1 MQYLSIENASKSY
14 GDKILFKNIN
24 LSVSKGDRIALI
36 AKNGSGKSTLMRTI
50 AGLEGLEGENAKMY
64 ISKEINISILDQ
76 DPIFD
81 KGLTVL
87 DAIYNSEH
95 PKIKAMKN
103 YQAQLLS
110 GSEDGLRKAMLQM
123 DDFRAWDADA
133 RAKEILAKLE
143 IKSLDAVV
151 DELSGGQKKRL
162 ALASLILEEPDF
174 LIMDEPTNHLDIE
187 MIEWLE
193 DYLSQPNITLLMVSH
208 DRYFI
213 EKVCNEIIELD
224 RGHLYMY
231 RGTYSQYLEKKEAR
245 LANEAVNF
253 DKNRKLFKREL
264 EWMRR
269 QPQARTTKAKSR
281 IDDFYEIKDKVS
293 DRRQDEEMSI
303 MIEPVRMGSKI
314 LELHNVSKS
323 YDNKRI
329 LNSFTYKFKKAER
342 LGIVG
347 KNGSGKSTFLK
358 LITERLAPDGGK
370 VVVGET
376 IQFGYY
382 GQDGL
387 DLSNDKMVI
396 DVIRDIADYIPLA
409 KGLKLTA
416 ESLLER
422 FLFPRSQHRVYISQL
437 SGGEK
442 RRLYLLTVL
451 MKNPNFLILDEPTND
466 LDILTLNVLE
476 DYLMD
481 YPGCLIVVSHDRYFM
496 DKLIDHLFV
505 FEGDGEITDFPG
517 NYTEYRFALKNPD
530 SKTNTEVGSSAASA
544 TVSEQVSDNKRNF
557 ELNKE
562 LKTIEKQLEKLEKR
576 KEEINALFEN
586 PELNHEDLMKYSK
599 ELESINEEIST
610 KEEKWMEISEQ
621 LI

>member
-14 GDKILFKNIN
+14 GDKILFQNIN
-24 LSVSKGDRIALI
+24 LSLSKGDRIALI

-50 AGLEGLEGENAKMY
+50 AGYEGLEGENAKLF
-64 ISKEINISILDQ
+64 ISKDITISILDQ
-76 DPIFD
+76 NPNFE
-81 KGLTVL
+81 KGITVL

-103 YQAQLLS
+103 YQLQLSS
-110 GSEDGLRKAMLQM
+110 GSEEGIKKAMLLM
-123 DDFRAWDADA
+123 DDCSAWDVGAK
-133 RAKEILAKLE
+133 AKEILERLE
-143 IKSLDAVV
+143 INRLDAVV

-162 ALASLILEEPDF
+162 ALASIILEEPDL
-174 LIMDEPTNHLDIE
+174 LILDEPTNHLDIE

-193 DYLSQPNITLLMVSH
+193 DYLCNSNITLLMVSH

-224 RGHLYMY
+224 RGNLYTY

-245 LANEAVNF
+245 LANEAASH
-253 DKNRKLFKREL
+253 DKNKKLFKREL

-269 QPQARTTKAKSR
+269 QPQARTTKAKAR
-281 IDDFYEIKDKVS
+281 IDNFYEIKNKVS
-293 DRRQDEEMSI
+293 GRLREEEMKI
-303 MIEPVRMGSKI
+303 IIEPERLGSKI

-323 YDNKRI
+323 FGDVKI
-329 LNSFTYKFKKAER
+329 LKPFTYKFKKGER

-358 LITERLAPDGGK
+358 LITNQLPPDTGK
-370 VVVGET
+370 IVVGET
-376 IQFGYY
+376 IKFGYY
-382 GQDGL
+382 GQEGL
-387 DLSNDKMVI
+387 ELSTDKTVI
-396 DVIRDIADYIPLA
+396 DVIREEADYIPLA

-416 ESLLER
+416 ESLLEK

-442 RRLYLLTVL
+442 RRLYLLKIL

-476 DYLMD
+476 DYLLD

-496 DKLIDHLFV
+496 DKLVDHLFV
-505 FEGDGEITDFPG
+505 FKGDGEIEDFPG
-517 NYTEYRFALKNPD
+517 NYTEYRMAKFHPD
-530 SKTNTEVGSSAASA
+530 SSTTESLLKPSMHSL
-544 TVSEQVSDNKRNF
+544 SEQTTNNKKNY
-557 ELNKE
+557 ELSKE
-562 LKTIEKQLEKLEKR
+562 LKAIEKQLDKLEKR
-576 KEEINALFEN
+576 KKEINRYFEN
-586 PELNHEDLMKYSK
+586 SELNLEDLIKYSK
-599 ELESINEEIST
+599 ELQEINRDISNMEER
-610 KEEKWMEISEQ
+610 WLEISEQ
-621 LI
+621 MA

>member
-14 GDKILFKNIN
+14 GDKILFQNIN

-50 AGLEGLEGENAKMY
+50 AGYEGLEGENAKLF
-64 ISKEINISILDQ
+64 ISKEITISILDQ
-76 DPIFD
+76 DPNFE
-81 KGLTVL
+81 KGINVL

-103 YQAQLLS
+103 YQSQLLS
-110 GSEDGLRKAMLQM
+110 GSEEGIKKAMLQM
-123 DDFRAWDADA
+123 DDCRAWDADA
-133 RAKEILAKLE
+133 KAKEILERLE
-143 IKSLDAVV
+143 INRLDAVV

-162 ALASLILEEPDF
+162 ALASIILEEPDF
-174 LIMDEPTNHLDIE
+174 LILDEPTNHLDIE

-193 DYLSQPNITLLMVSH
+193 DYLCQPNITLLMVSH

-224 RGHLYMY
+224 RGNLYTY

-245 LANEAVNF
+245 LANEAANF
-253 DKNRKLFKREL
+253 EKNKKLFKREL

-293 DRRQDEEMSI
+293 DRRWEEEMRI
-303 MIEPVRMGSKI
+303 IIEPERLGSKI

-323 YDNKRI
+323 YGNVKI
-329 LNSFTYKFKKAER
+329 LNPYTYKFKKGER

-358 LITERLAPDGGK
+358 LITNKLPPDTGK
-370 VVVGET
+370 IVVGET
-376 IQFGYY
+376 IKFGYY
-382 GQDGL
+382 GQEGL
-387 DLSNDKMVI
+387 DLSTDKTVI
-396 DVIRDIADYIPLA
+396 DVIREVAEYIPLA
-409 KGLKLTA
+409 KGLKLSA
-416 ESLLER
+416 ENLLEK

-442 RRLYLLTVL
+442 RRLYLLKIL

-476 DYLMD
+476 DYLLD
-481 YPGCLIVVSHDRYFM
+481 YPGCLIIVSHDRYFM
-496 DKLIDHLFV
+496 DKLVDHLFV
-505 FEGDGEITDFPG
+505 FKGNGEIEDFPG
-517 NYTEYRFALKNPD
+517 NYTEYRLSISRSDSSTRDSLLKP
-530 SKTNTEVGSSAASA
+530 SRHSL
-544 TVSEQVSDNKRNF
+544 SEHTSNNKRNF
-557 ELNKE
+557 ELSKE
-562 LKTIEKQLEKLEKR
+562 LKAIEKQLEKLEKR
-576 KEEINALFEN
+576 KKEINAYFEN
-586 PELNHEDLMKYSK
+586 RELGHEDLIKYSK
-599 ELESINEEIST
+599 ELQEINQDISA
-610 KEEKWMEISEQ
+610 KEERWLEISER
-621 LI
+621 LV